1 MIKSVAFDLWP
12 DEKGKLSYF
21 LTLLVICFCLLWIVS
36 LSGCSKDSSGPNQ
49 SVSLPKTYTEDV
61 RSSVVGNSITTYN
74 LSYDGQG
81 RLVSMIST
89 STPTS
94 KLTYQYSGSSFT
106 SDMYNNDVLQ
116 IHEMFWLNSASLVD
130 STFQYNNTQD
140 STTEKYFYDPGKSLI
155 QKIEYDYHQSGATP
169 FRVTNYSYDNSGN
182 LVSEST
188 NTGSSTQY
196 TYTNLPNVNFF
207 QSYFPQPK
215 YLINTATMSVSGFL
229 ETATH
234 SYSFDSNNRLTR
246 DSVYT
251 SGTDLTVIKSYTY

>member
-1 MIKSVAFDLWP
+1 MINSGVLVHCKK
-12 DEKGKLSYF
+12 EKGKFYNLPAWVFILALITIQTS
-21 LTLLVICFCLLWIVS
+21 
-36 LSGCSKDSSGPNQ
+36 CSKDNSAPNQ

-61 RSSVVGNSITTYN
+61 RSTVVGNSITTYN

-81 RLVSMIST
+81 RLLSMIST
-89 STPTS
+89 STPTF

-106 SDMYNNDVLQ
+106 SDIYNNDLLQ

-140 STTEKYFYDPGKSLI
+140 STTEKYLYDPGKSLI
-155 QKIEYDYHQSGATP
+155 QKIEYDYHQTGAIP
-169 FRVTNYSYDNSGN
+169 AQVTNYSYDNSGN

-234 SYSFDSNNRLTR
+234 TYSFDSNNRLTR

-251 SGTDLTVIKSYTY
+251 SGTDLIVIKSYAY